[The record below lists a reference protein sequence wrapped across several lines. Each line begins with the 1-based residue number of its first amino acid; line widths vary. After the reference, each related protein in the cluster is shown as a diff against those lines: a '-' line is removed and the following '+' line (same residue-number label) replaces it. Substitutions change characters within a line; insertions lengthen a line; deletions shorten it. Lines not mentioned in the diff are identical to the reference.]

1 MIGKRRNTM
10 SKVYRSKYEAYPFLS
25 DPSEDL
31 RCDFE
36 ILTDETASL
45 IGLLRSEIK
54 DEALREELLRICEIT
69 YHVNPTL
76 RTFFS
81 VSKEEMTWLVEA
93 KERLEAETK
102 ERYQRFVLTQGS
114 RSACITH
121 VIRTKFKEIVRMV
134 YRHVQAG
141 NRVPEELIDICNILS
156 NYFFFL
162 AMKLN
167 QMDGVEEVEYQ
178 SRNYRV

>member
-1 MIGKRRNTM
+1 
-10 SKVYRSKYEAYPFLS
+10 
-25 DPSEDL
+25 
-31 RCDFE
+31 
-36 ILTDETASL
+36 
-45 IGLLRSEIK
+45 
-54 DEALREELLRICEIT
+54 
-69 YHVNPTL
+69 
-76 RTFFS
+76 
-81 VSKEEMTWLVEA
+81 
-93 KERLEAETK
+93 
-102 ERYQRFVLTQGS
+102 
-114 RSACITH
+114 
-121 VIRTKFKEIVRMV
+121 MV

>member
-1 MIGKRRNTM
+1 
-10 SKVYRSKYEAYPFLS
+10 
-25 DPSEDL
+25 
-31 RCDFE
+31 
-36 ILTDETASL
+36 
-45 IGLLRSEIK
+45 
-54 DEALREELLRICEIT
+54 
-69 YHVNPTL
+69 
-76 RTFFS
+76 
-81 VSKEEMTWLVEA
+81 MTWLVEA

-102 ERYQRFVLTQGS
+102 ERYQRFVPTQGS
-114 RSACITH
+114 RSACIAH